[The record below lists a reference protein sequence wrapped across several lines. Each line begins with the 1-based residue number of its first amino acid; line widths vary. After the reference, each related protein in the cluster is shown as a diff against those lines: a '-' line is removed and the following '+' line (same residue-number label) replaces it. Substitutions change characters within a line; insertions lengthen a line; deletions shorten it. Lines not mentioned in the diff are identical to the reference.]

1 MANVRSRFDSI
12 SAYLSKAHEARTSEV
27 RGRRCIGIAGATF
40 MAVHGSGLGFRLHGR
55 AFRQAMA
62 LPGVRPWHPIDPA
75 RTAPGWVLVP
85 SQHAWRWDRLAIDA
99 LRSARVA
106 AAERFSR
113 EAAAGIPAP
122 SFAAPAPSTGASLA
136 ARVKAAIARGFSGMT
151 VARAA

>member
-1 MANVRSRFDSI
+1 MANVRSRFDAI
-12 SAYLSKAHEARTSEV
+12 SAYLGKTHEARTSEV

-55 AFRQAMA
+55 AFRQALT
-62 LPGVRPWHPIDPA
+62 LPGVRPWHPIDPD

-106 AAERFSR
+106 VAERTER
-113 EAAAGIPAP
+113 ESAAGLTTPTFATPPA
-122 SFAAPAPSTGASLA
+122 STGASLA
-136 ARVKAAIARGFSGMT
+136 ARVKAAIARGFGGMT
-151 VARAA
+151 LARAA